1 MNKSILFRQTKIIA
15 TIGPASDDVSTL
27 TRMIRNGMNVA
38 RLNLSHGSFKE
49 HEQRIDR
56 IREASRLADRR
67 VAIMIDTRGIEIRTG
82 LLKNSYVDLNR
93 GYEFQPVDR

>member
-1 MNKSILFRQTKIIA
+1 MNKSTLFRQTKIIA
-15 TIGPASDDVSTL
+15 TIGPASDDVSIL

-38 RLNLSHGSFKE
+38 RLNLSHGSFEE
-49 HEQRIDR
+49 HEQRIGR

-93 GYEFQPVDR
+93 GMNFSL